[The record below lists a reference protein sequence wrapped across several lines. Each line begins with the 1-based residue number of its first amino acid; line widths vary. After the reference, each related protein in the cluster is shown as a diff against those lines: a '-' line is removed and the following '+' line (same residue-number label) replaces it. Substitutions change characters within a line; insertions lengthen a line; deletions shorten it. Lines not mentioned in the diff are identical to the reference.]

1 MRYSTSEV
9 RAIVEGYEEL
19 KANADTWGP
28 GLHSLLCLADLRRAL
43 VEMPEDLRRAVL
55 VHGQY
60 RHTIRDA
67 ATLLGE
73 TKWSAFE
80 LYHEGLSWIVR
91 FLNGDDQ

>member
-28 GLHSLLCLADLRRAL
+28 GLRSLLSLADLRRAIA
-43 VEMPEDLRRAVL
+43 EMPEDLRRAVL

-67 ATLLGE
+67 AALLGLS
-73 TKWSAFE
+73 KWEAFE
-80 LYHEGLSWIVR
+80 LYHAGLSWLVT